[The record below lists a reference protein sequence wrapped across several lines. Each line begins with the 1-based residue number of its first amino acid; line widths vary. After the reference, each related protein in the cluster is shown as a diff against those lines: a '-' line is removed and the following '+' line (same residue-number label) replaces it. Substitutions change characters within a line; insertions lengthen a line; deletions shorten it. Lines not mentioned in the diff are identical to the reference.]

1 MYNIKSMTLDKYE
14 MSFGVDFR
22 MRQRG
27 GIKFIVSSLLKCPVF
42 HFILP
47 I

>member
-22 MRQRG
+22 MRQRAANR
-27 GIKFIVSSLLKCPVF
+27 
-42 HFILP
+42 ILYVGHLYN
-47 I
+47 